1 MMTLLVNKDWSKVV
15 NIIRNINNYYVK
27 NVTRVLLLL
36 KITDFVSKK

>member
-1 MMTLLVNKDWSKVV
+1 MITLLVNKDWSKVV